1 MIFLSYKYLSKKN
14 STEQSKVVKYRSF
27 YANAKTKR
35 QSWSRNKDAD
45 VTLFIIT
52 FIDHL
57 KNGGVII

>member
-27 YANAKTKR
+27 FFTQKQNDKVDLEIKT
-35 QSWSRNKDAD
+35 Q
-45 VTLFIIT
+45 TLLFLLLLL
-52 FIDHL
+52 IDHP